1 MDILHPHLLS
11 KQQLLE
17 IFRQRHISIP
27 RLEESSRDELISL
40 YSKYLLPLP
49 RRGGG
54 SSSSNATD
62 CSSNHAQQQ
71 QDVEMADASSSRN
84 GDHHRSKAGSNVRNR
99 IVYSDS
105 PVDNVSHGMK
115 RIRLINT
122 GGGNVV
128 ANSSG
133 PKPVTTTVVKRTLE
147 ISPNRKSGSVGN
159 VVSPAPSKR
168 QKITWP

>member
-11 KQQLLE
+11 KQQLLD

-27 RLEESSRDELISL
+27 RLEESTRDELISL

-49 RRGGG
+49 RRGG
-54 SSSSNATD
+54 SSSNPQD
-62 CSSNHAQQQ
+62 SSSLP
-71 QDVEMADASSSRN
+71 QDVEMADASSKSTNSN
-84 GDHHRSKAGSNVRNR
+84 GDSRRPSSNVRNR

-115 RIRLINT
+115 RIKLINT
-122 GGGNVV
+122 GGGGANV
-128 ANSSG
+128 ASS
-133 PKPVTTTVVKRTLE
+133 PKPVMVKRTLE
-147 ISPNRKSGSVGN
+147 ISPGKSSSMGSA
-159 VVSPAPSKR
+159 VSPAPSKR